1 MDKRR
6 ITPVTVTTKPSHSYK
21 AQEPV
26 MIKKIKISNF
36 RSLGPDIAIQ
46 PGALSVLVGP
56 NGSGKSNVLDALSF
70 VRDAV
75 IQGLPAAITH
85 RGGIDSVR
93 RRSHG
98 RPFDVHIELEIV
110 LPAGSARYGFVI
122 TGDRLEEYRVKS
134 ETATL
139 IVKDEEG
146 NCRFTRNADEWHGPE
161 GISPRMDEQSLAL
174 TALGGT
180 EQFKPLVDY
189 LSGITVYSVFPDT
202 LRVPQ
207 RFDSAFPMKAHGE
220 NWVSVLKDLV
230 KKEQA
235 REDLI
240 AGLKKLTGDIE
251 DVRVTSAAGHLIAE
265 FKQQVRAQK
274 GKRWFDAA
282 QQSDG
287 TLRIAGLFTALLQYP
302 PPHFIGIEE
311 PELTVHPGALP
322 MIYDYLK
329 QAGEVSQIMV
339 TTHSPIILDVVDVAR
354 DVILVVN
361 RINGKTDVKMVGK
374 AQLQIV
380 RDNLLRLGE
389 LFVSGEL
396 QLSLFDQPGE
406 SPA

>member
-1 MDKRR
+1 
-6 ITPVTVTTKPSHSYK
+6 
-21 AQEPV
+21 
-26 MIKKIKISNF
+26 MIKELKISNF
-36 RSLGPDIAIQ
+36 RSLGPDVVIH

-98 RPFDVHIELEIV
+98 RPFDVHIAIDVKLSGGI
-110 LPAGSARYGFVI
+110 ASYAFVI

-134 ETATL
+134 ETAF
-139 IVKDEEG
+139 VQMD
-146 NCRFTRNADEWHGPE
+146 NWSDAHQFTRNANDWRGPE
-161 GISPRMDEQSLAL
+161 GIAPRMDEQSLAL

-220 NWVSVLKDLV
+220 NWVSVLRDMVKDKDAKNDLV
-230 KKEQA
+230 S
-235 REDLI
+235 
-240 AGLKKLTGDIE
+240 GLKKLTGDIE

-265 FKQQVRAQK
+265 FKQQVKAKK
-274 GKRWFDAA
+274 GKRWFEAA

-287 TLRIAGLFTALLQYP
+287 TLRVAGLFTALLQSPHP
-302 PPHFIGIEE
+302 PFIGIEE

-329 QAGEVSQIMV
+329 QASEISQVMV
-339 TTHSPIILDVVDVAR
+339 TTHSPIILDVVDVDR
-354 DVILVVN
+354 DDIMVVN
-361 RINGKTDVKMVGK
+361 RIDGKTDIKKVGET
-374 AQLQIV
+374 QLEAV
-380 RDNLLRLGE
+380 CKNLLRLGE

-396 QLSLFDQPGE
+396 QLSLFDTLGE
-406 SPA
+406 PQA